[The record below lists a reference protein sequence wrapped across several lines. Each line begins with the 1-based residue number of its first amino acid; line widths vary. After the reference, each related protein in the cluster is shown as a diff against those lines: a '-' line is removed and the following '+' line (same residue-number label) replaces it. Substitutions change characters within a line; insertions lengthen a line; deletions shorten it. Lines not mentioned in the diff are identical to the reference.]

1 MGNVELL
8 RRSFGGL
15 ILLKF
20 MTTDLIQ
27 HTEQIRNLN
36 DRFRKLGDLAL
47 GQIVLTSGVQALVG
61 DNDPLVSDRIANLNF
76 RELMGIIASF
86 DSFDEANDPHGEHDF
101 FSFDYKG
108 KKLFMKIDYYDTNLE
123 YGSPNP
129 ADPVQTK
136 RVMTIML
143 SEEY

>member
-1 MGNVELL
+1 
-8 RRSFGGL
+8 
-15 ILLKF
+15 

-27 HTEQIRNLN
+27 HQDQIRNLN

-47 GQIVLTSGVQALVG
+47 GRIVLTRGVQALVG
-61 DNDPLVSDRIANLNF
+61 ENPQEGIANLNF
-76 RELMGIIASF
+76 RELMGIVASF

-136 RVMTIML
+136 RVMTLML